1 MAPARRSM
9 DDPPDVMHSPH
20 TPSTNTI
27 RWRTMVINWAGSMVL
42 LGFCAPMLV
51 WMAVYCI
58 RTRSKKDRS
67 KNKRSVSTTATNGYA
82 LRSLGGEDST
92 PNAVTRIQRLEGRH
106 QGVETFD
113 PMPLDP
119 GPPAWDHNN
128 KKIPKI
134 THLSRYLGWW
144 SSGTSREESYPPDPR
159 ARKKGAEPL
168 GKREHFTRFVGWYTS
183 SEHEPNLEQRRYS
196 DPGPDTRTHMQ
207 QSLQSEQRSDE
218 AREGDTSSGLQSL
231 VRFGQRW
238 RRGRHMKARTSLDD
252 PSGRERI
259 KDTDRPFRSA
269 WAKPSDQTSANLFVP
284 LAGPNVRVREP
295 LYGTSLRSLAERKQS
310 NDVSPETD
318 EISEQK
324 TVRRRPVGIAEACDW
339 VNLSNELRRSVHS
352 QALLHGKKEDASLDV
367 EDFQIPDVSYMMK
380 IAPVDRIISSP
391 QLFEKGILLSSS
403 PRLRKVRSSP
413 TLHIMFKDPDKAHQ
427 KHVFLAKKPQAL
439 CDSSPGTL
447 GFLAVE
453 EGGIDLKRTDAL
465 LYKIGTADASYKG
478 RANATVWTRNVS
490 QVSLTY
496 SFDKTRRS
504 TLDVIATPLDSD
516 RFTLDEYEAE
526 SSIDAEIPSRDCSG
540 SVVSSHQEQPLYMG
554 SQKKAVYDTQ
564 RKSSHHQRSIC
575 IDCMSPEHSHKGSY
589 DVSRDS
595 SSQRVHIPTSS
606 NAPDLQYSPR
616 FVDNMA
622 TSNSSNGLYLITES
636 AVTNDLSGMG
646 GSRSIPESSSD
657 KVRGRRK
664 TSNDCSESSCY
675 TLEIPYVQS
684 VEKRELIVSK
694 TRTNRDERS
703 KTTRTARA
711 RKLTPFIDLSNSSG
725 SRSSL
730 GKYGSKDWHTMK
742 CLCEAISVGSENE
755 SPLKT
760 SHGAVA
766 VDQRCA
772 PYFFE
777 DGPADTSHSSDHGD
791 SQAFATC
798 PSSPRHGA
806 MPTTS
811 IKPFMAPVQVS
822 RIQED

>member
-1 MAPARRSM
+1 
-9 DDPPDVMHSPH
+9 
-20 TPSTNTI
+20 
-27 RWRTMVINWAGSMVL
+27 
-42 LGFCAPMLV
+42 MLV

-82 LRSLGGEDST
+82 LRSLGGDDST

-144 SSGTSREESYPPDPR
+144 SSGTSREETYPPDPR
-159 ARKKGAEPL
+159 ARKKGAEPH

-183 SEHEPNLEQRRYS
+183 SEHEPNVEQRRYS

-207 QSLQSEQRSDE
+207 QSLQSQDRSDE
-218 AREGDTSSGLQSL
+218 AREGATSSGLQSL
-231 VRFGQRW
+231 ARFGQRW
-238 RRGRHMKARTSLDD
+238 RRGRHVKARTSLED
-252 PSGRERI
+252 PGERGRF
-259 KDTDRPFRSA
+259 KDTYGTFRSA

-284 LAGPNVRVREP
+284 LAGPNIRGREA
-295 LYGTSLRSLAERKQS
+295 LHDTSLRSLVEWKHS

-318 EISEQK
+318 ETSEQK

-352 QALLHGKKEDASLDV
+352 RALLPDKTEDANLDV
-367 EDFQIPDVSYMMK
+367 EPFQIPDVSHMK
-380 IAPVDRIISSP
+380 KITPVDRIISSP

-413 TLHIMFKDPDKAHQ
+413 TLHIMFKDPDKTLRKQ
-427 KHVFLAKKPQAL
+427 VSLANKPQAL
-439 CDSSPGTL
+439 RDPSL
-447 GFLAVE
+447 GSLGSLEME
-453 EGGIDLKRTDAL
+453 EECIYLKRTDAL
-465 LYKIGTADASYKG
+465 LHRNATGNASYVREG
-478 RANATVWTRNVS
+478 TATVWTRNVS

-504 TLDVIATPLDSD
+504 TLDVITTPLDSD
-516 RFTLDEYEAE
+516 CRTLDGYEAE
-526 SSIDAEIPSRDCSG
+526 SSIDAETSSRDCSG
-540 SVVSSHQEQPLYMG
+540 SVVSSHQEQPVYMG
-554 SQKKAVYDTQ
+554 SQKEAVYDTQ
-564 RKSSHHQRSIC
+564 RKSSHHQRSIS
-575 IDCMSPEHSHKGSY
+575 ISRMSPEHIHKGSY

-595 SSQRVHIPTSS
+595 SSQRVHILTSS
-606 NAPDLQYSPR
+606 NALDLQYSPG

-622 TSNSSNGLYLITES
+622 TPHSSNGQYFITES
-636 AVTNDLSGMG
+636 AVTKDLSGIG
-646 GSRSIPESSSD
+646 GSRSISKSSSSR
-657 KVRGRRK
+657 VRGPRK
-664 TSNDCSESSCY
+664 SSNDCSESSCY
-675 TLEIPYVQS
+675 NKIPHVQP
-684 VEKRELIVSK
+684 VGKRELIVSK

-703 KTTRTARA
+703 KATRTARA

-725 SRSSL
+725 SKSSL

-755 SPLKT
+755 SPLKN
-760 SHGAVA
+760 SHGTVA
-766 VDQRCA
+766 FDQRYA

-777 DGPADTSHSSDHGD
+777 DGPADASHSSDHSN

-811 IKPFMAPVQVS
+811 ITPFMAPIQVS